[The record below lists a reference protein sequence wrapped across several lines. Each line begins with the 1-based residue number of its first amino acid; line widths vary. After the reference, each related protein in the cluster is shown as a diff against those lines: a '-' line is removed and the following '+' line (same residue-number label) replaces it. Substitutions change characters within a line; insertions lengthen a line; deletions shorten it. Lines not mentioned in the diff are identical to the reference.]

1 MTTSPMPYPDADS
14 LPTDLREMLAERG
27 NVNVYRMVTHSAGLA
42 PCFLTMAADMFV
54 KNSMPPAWRE
64 LAILRVGFRYRAAYE
79 VHHHINIG
87 RAVGLSEAGM
97 TAAESGSVD
106 GLDDGQA
113 LLVHLTDLL
122 LDNHTLTDAEREDAL
137 TILRVEQLADFVLT
151 VGFYQLVCNF
161 LNTFGVTIEEA

>member
-1 MTTSPMPYPDADS
+1 MPYPDADC
-14 LPTDLREMLAERG
+14 LPGDLREMVAQRG
-27 NVNVYRMVTHSAGLA
+27 NINVYRMVTHSPGLA

-64 LAILRVGFRYRAAYE
+64 LVILRVGFRYRAAYQI
-79 VHHHINIG
+79 HHHVNIG
-87 RAVGLSEAGM
+87 RAVGLSDAGI

-113 LLVHLTDLL
+113 LLVRLTDRL
-122 LDNHTLTDAEREDAL
+122 LDNHTVTDTERDDAL
-137 TILRVEQLADFVLT
+137 TILSVGQLADFVLT

-161 LNTFGVTIEEA
+161 LNTFGVPIEEV